1 MATSLASDEPVAASS
16 AGDAFDPFVGSP
28 SGPTHLR
35 HSNFDTHLFGLAPGS
50 SAEQVKRAIQ
60 AHLRDTERRMEEA
73 GKLGTA
79 LVHQQKQLTEKLRE
93 VDQLQSE
100 AELNPELRQ
109 RLVEIE
115 KDYNEVARDSARAL
129 LPKQR
134 VPSNEAQASPS
145 PFSPDGKSVAKVGFA
160 VSPFLKPR
168 LMRRLAFREPVQ
180 V

>member
-16 AGDAFDPFVGSP
+16 SGDAFDPFVVTP

-134 VPSNEAQASPS
+134 VPSNEAQATSPS
-145 PFSPDGKSVAKVGFA
+145 PFSPDGKSVARVGL
-160 VSPFLKPR
+160 PCPR
-168 LMRRLAFREPVQ
+168 F
-180 V
+180 

>member
-1 MATSLASDEPVAASS
+1 MATSLASDEPVAASA
-16 AGDAFDPFVGSP
+16 AGDAFDPFVASP
-28 SGPTHLR
+28 SGPAHLR
-35 HSNFDTHLFGLAPGS
+35 HSNFDTQLFSLAPGS

-79 LVHQQKQLTEKLRE
+79 LVQQQKQLTEKLRE
-93 VDQLQSE
+93 VEQLQSE
-100 AELNPELRQ
+100 AELTPELRQ

-134 VPSNEAQASPS
+134 VPSNEAPSS
-145 PFSPDGKSVAKVGFA
+145 PFSPDGKAAARVCR
-160 VSPFLKPR
+160 PFPCL
-168 LMRRLAFREPVQ
+168 
-180 V
+180 